1 MNVKKVSSQLSKA
14 SSPPALGFKKLI
26 LIRHAQAHHNI
37 FDDEWVKA
45 NKVGD
50 AMMDP
55 QCPLDPY
62 LTELGEEQAYSLH
75 KTSKAMLCKSTPRT
89 HPSPPKPQNT
99 NPAPP
104 QPSLRSCFSRL
115 LAFVFARRRERRE
128 ALSVRRVSS
137 PPRDADRP
145 PGFQFPF
152 PLVDVRLCYY
162 SYCCYYYY
170 YCCYCSSSSLA
181 RESPSL
187 RGVQRRSLRSSDG
200 PVSSKG

>member
-1 MNVKKVSSQLSKA
+1 MVLSHARAVLAPGHLRHFEAVLAAAATPGARRNNAVNVKVSSQLSKA

-26 LIRHAQAHHNI
+26 LIRHAQAYHNV
-37 FDDEWVKA
+37 FEQNWA

-55 QCPLDPY
+55 HCPLDPC

-75 KTSKAMLCKSTPRT
+75 KTSKAMLCKSMPRT

-115 LAFVFARRRERRE
+115 LALVFARRQGT
-128 ALSVRRVSS
+128 A
-137 PPRDADRP
+137 
-145 PGFQFPF
+145 
-152 PLVDVRLCYY
+152 
-162 SYCCYYYY
+162 
-170 YCCYCSSSSLA
+170 
-181 RESPSL
+181 
-187 RGVQRRSLRSSDG
+187 
-200 PVSSKG
+200 